1 VDYLAADA
9 VALLLVH
16 RQLAHEGGSL
26 VAERVDSDGLIVG
39 QREFAHPAILG

>member
-16 RQLAHEGGSL
+16 RQLAHEGGSFI
-26 VAERVDSDGLIVG
+26 AERGDCDGL
-39 QREFAHPAILG
+39 F